1 MAPRFLRILRGGAAE
16 CGLGYFT
23 REMPCNDSLANPC
36 REMRSGGLCPP
47 LKVHLRR
54 NLFLSILLEALTAL
68 MLTSKGDDAM
78 GRTWATF
85 ATTLFFLCAV
95 CCGTSFAARS
105 SAGEAVLVVA
115 FGTSVEKARVSYANV
130 ERQVKEAFPGRE
142 VRWAWTANSLLKT
155 SSKNKPVL
163 STQEALAKL
172 AAEGTKD
179 VSILSLHIIPGAEY
193 NDLLRTAAAFEGLP
207 KGLRRVRLAPPLLY
221 GTDSLQEVSRLLVQ
235 SVPAARKKDEA
246 VLFVGHGTHHAAG
259 VYYPALQYYLHMLD
273 RNAFVGTVEGD
284 LDFEVVLKS
293 LQAGGVRKV
302 WMAPLM
308 TVAGDHAA
316 NDLFGAGAESWRQ
329 RFLASGIQVQAVPKG
344 LGEYP
349 VFVAQWLEG
358 LKKLSGREER

>member
-1 MAPRFLRILRGGAAE
+1 M
-16 CGLGYFT
+16 
-23 REMPCNDSLANPC
+23 
-36 REMRSGGLCPP
+36 MRKS
-47 LKVHLRR
+47 
-54 NLFLSILLEALTAL
+54 
-68 MLTSKGDDAM
+68 
-78 GRTWATF
+78 RTTF
-85 ATTLFFLCAV
+85 AALLFFLCAV
-95 CCGTSFAARS
+95 CCGAAPAVQP
-105 SAGEAVLVVA
+105 SAAEAVLIVA

-142 VRWAWTANSLLKT
+142 VRWAWTANSLLRT
-155 SSKNKPVL
+155 GSGNKPML

-172 AAEGTKD
+172 ATEGTKE

-207 KGLRRVRLAPPLLY
+207 KGLRRVRLAPPLLH
-221 GTDSLQEVSRLLVQ
+221 GTDSLRSVSRLLVR
-235 SVPAARKKDEA
+235 SAPAGRKKDEA
-246 VLFVGHGTHHAAG
+246 VLFVGHGTHHASG
-259 VYYPALQYYLHMLD
+259 VYYPALQYYLHTLD
-273 RNAFVGTVEGD
+273 KNAFVGTVEGD
-284 LDFEVVLKS
+284 LDFEVVLKN

-329 RFLASGIQVQAVPKG
+329 RFIANGIQVQAVPKG

-358 LKKLSGREER
+358 LKKLSDHRGER